1 MDFTQQLAEEDKV
14 IVPPY
19 RNADHCNNGFK
30 VMNTLRLQNQLCD
43 VVLKAGNVEFHA
55 HKVVLASS
63 SPYFYAMF
71 TGELSESRQNVV
83 TLKEID
89 STALGLLVDFVY
101 VAEIEVTEENVQVRE
116 LFVYFLLFYIICSIT
131 L

>member
-1 MDFTQQLAEEDKV
+1 MDFSHQLPEKAKV
-14 IVPPY
+14 VVPPY
-19 RNADHCNNGFK
+19 RNAEHCNNGFK

-43 VVLKAGNVEFHA
+43 VVLKAGNVEYPA

-71 TGELSESRQNVV
+71 TGELSESRQNIV

-89 STALGLLVDFVY
+89 STALGLLVEFVY
-101 VAEIEVTEENVQVRE
+101 MAEIEVT
-116 LFVYFLLFYIICSIT
+116 
-131 L
+131 

>member
-14 IVPPY
+14 LVPPY
-19 RNADHCNNGFK
+19 RNADHCNKGFK
-30 VMNTLRLQNQLCD
+30 IMNTLRLQNQLCD
-43 VVLKAGNVEFHA
+43 VVLKAGSVEIPA

-63 SPYFYAMF
+63 SSYFYAMF

-89 STALGLLVDFVY
+89 STALEMLVEYVY
-101 VAEIEVTEENVQVRE
+101 VAEIDVSEENVQVQYE
-116 LFVYFLLFYIICSIT
+116 KDCYHCVVLTCI
-131 L
+131 